1 MMAVIYAKGAC
12 PTRNINGVVP
22 VLPTGKGIYLRR
34 FRRYALVQA
43 GEGLVYAADSLGRF
57 QQCWENTVKRLYP
70 TPEQE
75 TAPQPADCDAT
86 YMRHSA
92 LANGRA
98 KQSLRRVAPGKA
110 PPANNRVA
118 GVHPT
123 FRPPIDPL

>member
-43 GEGLVYAADSLGRF
+43 GEGSVDAADALGRF
-57 QQCWENTVKRLYP
+57 QQRWENTVKLLYP
-70 TPEQE
+70 TPVQG

-86 YMRHSA
+86 CMRHSA

-98 KQSLRRVAPGKA
+98 KQKLRRGSPGKA
-110 PPANNRVA
+110 PPADNRVA
-118 GVHPT
+118 AVHST
-123 FRPPIDPL
+123 FRPPVDPL